1 MKNFYAFKYNIKTGS
16 SLWGDLSPMCSYHVG
31 RYSLAEY
38 WTSWI
43 SSLKYFTFSIQV
55 DSNHY
60 WRLKVCLV
68 TVFHQEQKD
77 RDEILM
83 LIRIL
88 MCQFTRMLL
97 GHLK

>member
-16 SLWGDLSPMCSYHVG
+16 SLWGDLSPMCSYHAG

-55 DSNHY
+55 
-60 WRLKVCLV
+60 CLV

-83 LIRIL
+83 LMRIL